1 MGSIFMIEDREA
13 ERVKLLANWF
23 DRASTA
29 MLTIGIFAPLAAAM
43 YSQPPQAVPVAV
55 YFLGYVFW
63 LAGTYIFRRLAW
75 QTLERFT

>member
-1 MGSIFMIEDREA
+1 
-13 ERVKLLANWF
+13 
-23 DRASTA
+23 

-43 YSQPPQAVPVAV
+43 YSQPPQAVPIAV